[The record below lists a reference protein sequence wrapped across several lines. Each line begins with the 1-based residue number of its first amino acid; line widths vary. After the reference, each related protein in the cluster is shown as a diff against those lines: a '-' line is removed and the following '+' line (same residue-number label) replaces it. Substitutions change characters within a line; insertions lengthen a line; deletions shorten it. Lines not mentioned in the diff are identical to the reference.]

1 MVRELLVK
9 NNHRATVESV
19 PSTVLEAAI
28 EGKEKGLLDEIK
40 KSMTDQDL
48 LDVIESTRV
57 LKEAQ
62 AKEDSPEAKATLPQ
76 LNVRLEPI
84 FM

>member
-40 KSMTDQDL
+40 KSMTDQVRRSVVFQSL
-48 LDVIESTRV
+48 SR
-57 LKEAQ
+57 A
-62 AKEDSPEAKATLPQ
+62 DSPMKG
-76 LNVRLEPI
+76 VG
-84 FM
+84 